1 MGRKTIINL
10 AVAIIVIAFIFNA
23 GEIGIWTFIAIVSYI
38 SFRLTVYIGRYYRR
52 YRCNKGASK
61 KERLLKVL
69 ACLMGFF
76 FISGT
81 VIYIFTF
88 PKIGIDHRVQFN
100 NAELIIRS
108 MICSLDMFMLDVDS
122 NILDRLDTHPLLKG
136 LIISQAALSFICTVT
151 LLISLIYSRAK
162 AFYLLHRKTQITAT
176 KNHLYVFFGVNENSK
191 LLAKDIHNRDYKSV
205 IVFIDNAVVK
215 EDENDS
221 WDNIVNLFTHR
232 QKTFDIAEDS
242 KALVAISSAQLCDVD
257 EEWLESPSPDIFA
270 MIGLDRIRDFIRDLS
285 RFPNESE
292 LHIFFLSDDE
302 DNNIRCLFN
311 LAKDS
316 TLLSIATNKK
326 VEHCIYCHARY
337 NGPNKIVEDL
347 AVRKHLIVDIVDS
360 SHLAVELMKSSP
372 KDQPIRTAWLSEQYP
387 AMVKN
392 PLNCLIVGFG
402 EVGRDSFRFLY
413 EFGTFMQIKDSK
425 PCEAKPYI
433 TAVDSKMKYIA
444 GLFRVHKPALK
455 FNNEDGQLSLLNLD
469 WHEEDFFSKCL
480 LEKQCRNLNY
490 IVLALGDD
498 DQNILLATTIF
509 QHIRRY
515 RDDMSHLRIMVRCV
529 KYEKLEMMRKVAAHY
544 NKGQGEDSYEVI
556 RIFGN
561 PKEIYSYNTIVKDE
575 LKNRGKSYYYNYA
588 RLRGEEADWEK
599 RMRNLTAIAVSIS
612 GEHGYPNLDNIRKL
626 RRQESQDMA
635 NALHASTKT
644 WLLRQALGK
653 ECDWKDFVSRIFD
666 YDHTPDKKGSRA
678 AIFYPGLSD
687 KENDIMLHLAMLEH
701 ARWNSAHELLGYVI
715 NNGSHKCE
723 ERTQLHNC
731 LRPWEEL
738 DEESIKSSSPEWTCD
753 YKAYDFSVVDTSIY
767 LAEES
772 EQNAEKTQF
781 L

>member
-1 MGRKTIINL
+1 MQMSRKSIINL

-23 GEIGIWTFIAIVSYI
+23 GEFGLWAFVAIVSYI
-38 SFRLTVYIGRYYRR
+38 AVRLAIYVGRYYRR
-52 YRCNKGASK
+52 YRCNKGASR

-122 NILDRLDTHPLLKG
+122 NILDRLDSHPILKG
-136 LIISQAALSFICTVT
+136 LITSQAALSFICTVT

-162 AFYLLHRKTQITAT
+162 AFYLLHRKTQISSA
-176 KNHLYVFFGVNENSK
+176 KSHLYIFFGVNENSK
-191 LLAKDIHNRDYKSV
+191 LLAKDIHERDSKSV

-215 EDENDS
+215 DDENDS
-221 WDNIVNLFTHR
+221 WDNIVALFTHR
-232 QKTFDIAEDS
+232 QKTFDLADDS
-242 KALVAISSAQLCDVD
+242 KALVAISSAQLCDVE
-257 EEWLESPSPDIFA
+257 EEWLETRSPDIFA

-285 RFPNESE
+285 RFPNESQ
-292 LHIFFLSDDE
+292 LHLFFLSDDE
-302 DNNIRCLFN
+302 DFNIRCLFN

-316 TLLSIATNKK
+316 TLLSIAADKG

-337 NGPNKIVEDL
+337 NGPNRIVEDL
-347 AVRKHLIVDIVDS
+347 AIRKHLNVEIVDS
-360 SHLAVELMKSSP
+360 SHLAVELIKSTP
-372 KDQPIRTAWLSEQYP
+372 EDQPVRTALLSETSP
-387 AMVKN
+387 AMVKR
-392 PLNCLIVGFG
+392 PLECLIVGFG

-413 EFGTFMQIKDSK
+413 EFGTFMQLKDGK
-425 PCEAKPYI
+425 PCEAKPTI
-433 TAVDSKMKYIA
+433 TAVDSEMKYIA
-444 GLFRVHKPALK
+444 GLFQIHKPALK
-455 FNNEDGQLSLLNLD
+455 FNSESGPLSLLDLD

-480 LEKQCRNLNY
+480 GEKQCRDLNY

-509 QHIRRY
+509 RQIRRY
-515 RDDMSHLRIMVRCV
+515 REDMSHLKIMVRCV
-529 KYEKLEMMRKVAAHY
+529 RYEKLEMMRKVADHY
-544 NKGQGEDSYEVI
+544 NKGIGGGSNEVI
-556 RIFGN
+556 RLFGS
-561 PKEIYSYNTIVKDE
+561 PKDIYSYKTVVKDD
-575 LKNRGKSYYYNYA
+575 LKRRGKSYYDNYA

-599 RMRNLTAIAVSIS
+599 RRRNLTAVSVSPS
-612 GEHGYPNLDNIRKL
+612 GEQGYPNIDSLRKL

-644 WLLRQALGK
+644 WLLRQALGE
-653 ECDWKDFVSRIFD
+653 ECDWTDFVSRIFD
-666 YDHTPDKKGSRA
+666 FDGIPDRKGSHSE
-678 AIFYPGLSD
+678 IYYPGLSPE
-687 KENDIMLHLAMLEH
+687 ENEIMLRLAMLEH

-715 NNGSHKCE
+715 NNAGHKCE

-738 DEESIKSSSPEWTCD
+738 DEESILSSSPDWTCD
-753 YKAYDFSVVDTSIY
+753 YKAYDFSVVDTSIH
-767 LAEES
+767 LEATS
-772 EQNAEKTQF
+772 SSPSPSK
-781 L
+781 